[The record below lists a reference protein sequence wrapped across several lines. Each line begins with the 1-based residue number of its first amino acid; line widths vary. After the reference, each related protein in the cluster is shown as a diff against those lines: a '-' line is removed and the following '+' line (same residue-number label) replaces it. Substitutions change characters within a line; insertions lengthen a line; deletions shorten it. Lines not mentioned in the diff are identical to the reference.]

1 MKTLCIKYE
10 TLINKLDEDG
20 NEIYDHMETI
30 VKSFLMSDIL
40 TVVTTWDGL
49 NITMIDG
56 SEITTN
62 STTEIFFR

>member
-30 VKSFLMSDIL
+30 VKSFLMNDIL